1 MEQQTAAGEFPER
14 VAIGLELGMQ
24 REHAGVVPRAPALAK
39 GPANGEDGGRDGSPD
54 NFWQTPRPHW
64 RWEQGPTMLNR

>member
-24 REHAGVVPRAPALAK
+24 REHAEVVPRAPALAK
-39 GPANGEDGGRDGSPD
+39 GPANGEDGGRDGSAD
-54 NFWQTPRPHW
+54 YFGMHHGRT
-64 RWEQGPTMLNR
+64 GDGNRDQQC